1 MLPLG
6 SPYFSFILVL
16 MQQDILILLMQL
28 DSAILSQISTKNI
41 ISVTVSQ
48 SQLETN
54 FELILKALQNHD
66 ALLKDQ
72 NGQLKALG

>member
-1 MLPLG
+1 
-6 SPYFSFILVL
+6 